1 VSKEEIFKSGS
12 MKVQLWIQAVY
23 DLMNYEKL
31 ISAISDE
38 LKILEDKGK
47 VASYIPE
54 LNKIDPDKFGLHI
67 ATVGNKSY
75 GLQDYNEKFSIQ
87 SISKV
92 LALTLAVKIDDDKLW
107 DRVDVE
113 PSGTPFNSMI
123 QLEYEKGIPRNPL
136 INAGALVVCDILV
149 GRLKNPRQEFMEFI
163 RYISGDTDINSSQ
176 KIFESEKQTGFKN
189 AALINLMKSFGNI
202 SNSIDTVLDFYYYL
216 CSIEMPCKQLSQV
229 FLYLAAKGVHPATN
243 VEVISVSKSKRI
255 NAIMQ
260 LCGFYDEAGEFAFT
274 VGLPGKSGVGGGI
287 VAIHPGKFSI
297 AVWSPR
303 LNKKGNS
310 YKGMKILEFLTSKTE
325 SSVF

>member
-1 VSKEEIFKSGS
+1 MHYK
-12 MKVQLWIQAVY
+12 
-23 DLMNYEKL
+23 KL

-38 LKILEDKGK
+38 LKTLEDKGK

-54 LNKIDPDKFGLHI
+54 LKKIDPKKFGLHI
-67 ATVGNKSY
+67 ATVDNKSY
-75 GLQDYNEKFSIQ
+75 GLGDYNEKFSIQ

-92 LALTLAVKIDDDKLW
+92 LALTLAFKFDDNKLW

-136 INAGALVVCDILV
+136 INAGALVLCDILV
-149 GRLKNPRQEFMEFI
+149 SRLKNPREEFI
-163 RYISGDTDINSSQ
+163 EFVRDISGNPNIDYCY
-176 KIFESEKQTGFKN
+176 KIFESEKQTGFRN

-202 SNSIDTVLDFYYYL
+202 KNKIETVLDFYYHL
-216 CSIEMPCKQLSQV
+216 CSIEMSCKELSQV
-229 FLYLAAKGVHPATN
+229 FLYLASNGIHPATN
-243 VEVISVSKSKRI
+243 IEVVSSSKSKRI

-310 YKGMKILEFLTSKTE
+310 YKGMRILEFLTSKTE
-325 SSVF
+325 SSIF